1 MVTAYILIEAVAG
14 EADRLRDEISALDT
28 VVDAHVVAGDVDL
41 IAKIE
46 VDSPQDVKAVAAD
59 TVQSLDGVT
68 STETYIS
75 MD

>member
-1 MVTAYILIEAVAG
+1 MVTAYVLIKANTS
-14 EADRLRDEISALDT
+14 EADRLLNDVADIDG

-46 VDSPQDVKAVAAD
+46 VESPQAVKAVAAD
-59 TVQSLDGVT
+59 RILSLAGVED
-68 STETYIS
+68 TETYIS